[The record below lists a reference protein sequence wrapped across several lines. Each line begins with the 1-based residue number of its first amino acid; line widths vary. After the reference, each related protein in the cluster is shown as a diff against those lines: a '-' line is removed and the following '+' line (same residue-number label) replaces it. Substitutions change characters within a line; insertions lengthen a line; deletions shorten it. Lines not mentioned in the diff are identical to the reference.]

1 MKNLLA
7 VLVFGST
14 VAALTMLAKSNLVPP
29 AERGSSVCCY
39 GAPLLRR
46 GHHEVCC
53 LGAWYE
59 TSRALLASGSDLPA
73 DVAAGGH
80 PQRASRKLA
89 RADRGP
95 GVRARPRVERRRA
108 GGNPEKARSSAAGSH
123 ALPPVA
129 PLDRFHTLSLLLAGD
144 ENHSGHHG
152 IWLCGLCPG
161 ADRTGKTVF

>member
-53 LGAWYE
+53 L
-59 TSRALLASGSDLPA
+59 
-73 DVAAGGH
+73 
-80 PQRASRKLA
+80 
-89 RADRGP
+89 
-95 GVRARPRVERRRA
+95 
-108 GGNPEKARSSAAGSH
+108 
-123 ALPPVA
+123 
-129 PLDRFHTLSLLLAGD
+129 
-144 ENHSGHHG
+144 
-152 IWLCGLCPG
+152 
-161 ADRTGKTVF
+161 